1 MFSPAVKASVMSVP
15 VVSVLL
21 VTSSI
26 AQIFGPRFNDSRF
39 YDGPPRWGQH
49 AQPQQQFFGHGPIK
63 KDELEYQQQ
72 TFKQWWGDELAT
84 KLADLPTEGA
94 VPEYR
99 TPYAGHDYPDRAGG
113 TQMAMWKY
121 DQAFHRGRQLA
132 TQFERMD
139 VSDHRNSGEEV
150 VYGPWGRVRTIRTG
164 GAYWYGHCNGWTA
177 AAIRHAEPQR
187 NVVRNGVAFTPADI
201 KGLLA
206 ELYMYTD
213 TEFLGGVDPSINPA
227 VLHLTLG
234 NWLGRGSYPIGMET
248 AVGEVVINF
257 PIFKY
262 KTTIRNL
269 SPRQA
274 EVWNV
279 VTYTVNIN
287 RELDKS
293 PANYHRVLNFHYVL
307 DLDADGTIRG
317 GRYYYD
323 SNQIDMLWA
332 PLKPTQGGTDHN
344 KRGNPHLDVKEV
356 LAIWRESVAEDLR
369 MKWLN
374 IDPTDED
381 RILPPVEAVAVNE
394 NTQSTASEKEKEAQ
408 ESTASASSPA
418 AGNAPASGSSTES
431 SSNGNTAS
439 TGASPENTSP
449 ASSSDSSPPANSAT
463 ATASTGESG
472 TSPATPPAASSGP

>member
-1 MFSPAVKASVMSVP
+1 MSVP

-21 VTSSI
+21 VTSSL
-26 AQIFGPRFNDSRF
+26 AQIFGPRFNEGPRF
-39 YDGPPRWGQH
+39 YDGPQRWGQQ
-49 AQPQQQFFGHGPIK
+49 ARPQPQFFGHGPIK

-72 TFKQWWGDELAT
+72 TFKQWWGDELAM
-84 KLADLPTEGA
+84 KLADLPAEGA

-113 TQMAMWKY
+113 TVMAMWKY

-132 TQFERMD
+132 TQFERSD
-139 VSDHRNSGEEV
+139 VSDHRSSGEEV
-150 VYGPWGRVRTIRTG
+150 VYGPWGRARTIRTG

-177 AAIRHAEPQR
+177 AAIRHAEPEHS
-187 NVVRNGVAFTPADI
+187 VVRNGVTFTPAEI

-227 VLHLTLG
+227 VLHLTLC
-234 NWLGRGSYPIGMET
+234 NWLGRGSYPVGMET

-274 EVWNV
+274 DVWNV

-293 PANYHRVLNFHYVL
+293 PANYHRVLNFHYTL
-307 DLDADGTIRG
+307 DLDADGAIRG
-317 GRYYYD
+317 GRYYPD

-344 KRGNPHLDVKEV
+344 KRGNPHLDVNEV

-369 MKWLN
+369 KKWLN

-381 RILPPVEAVAVNE
+381 RILPPVETVAK
-394 NTQSTASEKEKEAQ
+394 SESPPAAESDKDKE
-408 ESTASASSPA
+408 ASASASPA
-418 AGNAPASGSSTES
+418 SANAANNSAAADNAAPANAANASSAS
-431 SSNGNTAS
+431 SDNAAPAATAGES
-439 TGASPENTSP
+439 TGAST
-449 ASSSDSSPPANSAT
+449 
-463 ATASTGESG
+463 
-472 TSPATPPAASSGP
+472 TPGAASSAP